1 MECYLDNSAT
11 TKPCK
16 AAVDAEIS
24 ALTELYGNPSSLHQK
39 GVDAYMLL
47 EKSRGTIAAS
57 LKASPDEIYFTP
69 CGTVSNNTAIF
80 GAVGAKKRLGK
91 KIVTTA
97 LEHPSVEKCMERL
110 EESGFEV
117 VRVQP
122 QSDGNISLKDFE
134 NAIDEN
140 TILVSVMAVNN
151 EVGSVMPAEK
161 LKKIIKSKNS
171 PALLHVDDVQ
181 GYMKIPLCPKSCGI
195 DLMSVSAHKVHGPKG
210 VGALYINKNVRINP
224 YILGGGQENNM
235 CSGTQGMPAIAG
247 FAAAVE
253 NGGSVEKNLKYVI
266 KLNLRLR
273 ERIKEIPGVH
283 INSPENA
290 LPYIIN
296 ISIDEIPSQVSVN
309 FFSMNGV
316 YISAGSACSKGHRS
330 NVLQSMGLPPDR
342 IDSAIRISLSND
354 TSIDEIDRCA
364 DVIKIAVEKLR
375 KHKG

>member
-1 MECYLDNSAT
+1 MTGKNVYLCTIKYHGNEYGVREYPEANKFGSM
-11 TKPCK
+11 
-16 AAVDAEIS
+16 
-24 ALTELYGNPSSLHQK
+24 LYCS
-39 GVDAYMLL
+39 
-47 EKSRGTIAAS
+47 
-57 LKASPDEIYFTP
+57 
-69 CGTVSNNTAIF
+69 
-80 GAVGAKKRLGK
+80 
-91 KIVTTA
+91 
-97 LEHPSVEKCMERL
+97 PSVDHTH
-110 EESGFEV
+110 
-117 VRVQP
+117 P
-122 QSDGNISLKDFE
+122 
-134 NAIDEN
+134 
-140 TILVSVMAVNN
+140 
-151 EVGSVMPAEK
+151 
-161 LKKIIKSKNS
+161 
-171 PALLHVDDVQ
+171 
-181 GYMKIPLCPKSCGI
+181 MKITVNT
-195 DLMSVSAHKVHGPKG
+195 DDHDVD
-210 VGALYINKNVRINP
+210 

-253 NGGSVEKNLKYVI
+253 NGGSVEKNLKYVA

>member
-1 MECYLDNSAT
+1 
-11 TKPCK
+11 
-16 AAVDAEIS
+16 
-24 ALTELYGNPSSLHQK
+24 
-39 GVDAYMLL
+39 
-47 EKSRGTIAAS
+47 
-57 LKASPDEIYFTP
+57 
-69 CGTVSNNTAIF
+69 
-80 GAVGAKKRLGK
+80 
-91 KIVTTA
+91 
-97 LEHPSVEKCMERL
+97 
-110 EESGFEV
+110 
-117 VRVQP
+117 
-122 QSDGNISLKDFE
+122 
-134 NAIDEN
+134 
-140 TILVSVMAVNN
+140 MAVNN
-151 EVGSVMPAEK
+151 EVGSVMPTEN

-171 PALLHVDDVQ
+171 PALLHDDDVQ

-253 NGGSVEKNLKYVI
+253 NGGSVEKNLKYTS

-309 FFSMNGV
+309 FFSMHDV